1 MARTFG
7 TGEVVRDRAR
17 RAEPDEGG
25 NQWLMRKVIGEPSEE
40 DCGHPWQSV
49 VISGNQWSSVAIHGH
64 QWSSVPSAA
73 IRRTHPSSTGVSS
86 STAFTC
92 SI

>member
-40 DCGHPWQSV
+40 DCGHQWQSM
-49 VISGNQWSSVAIHGH
+49 VIRGNQWSSVAIHGH
-64 QWSSVPSAA
+64 QMP
-73 IRRTHPSSTGVSS
+73 
-86 STAFTC
+86 
-92 SI
+92 